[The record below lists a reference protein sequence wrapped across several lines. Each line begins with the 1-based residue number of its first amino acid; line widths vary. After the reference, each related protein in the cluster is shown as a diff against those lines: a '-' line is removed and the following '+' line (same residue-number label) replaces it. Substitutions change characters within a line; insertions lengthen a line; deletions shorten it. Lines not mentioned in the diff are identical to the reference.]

1 MGAVGPVAEGATAT
15 SWLAGTPASRAM
27 IVFTGVEAIRLASR
41 VARELSASAPFGLR
55 STTWESGV
63 STRTRAEA
71 TPTWYWRL
79 SSLGGASEMRYAVI
93 SAMARASIAPRKT
106 R

>member
-1 MGAVGPVAEGATAT
+1 
-15 SWLAGTPASRAM
+15 M
-27 IVFTGVEAIRLASR
+27 IAFTGLEAIRFANRLAL
-41 VARELSASAPFGLR
+41 ELSASAPFGLR
-55 STTWESGV
+55 STTCESGV

-71 TPTWYWRL
+71 RPTLYWRL

-93 SAMARASIAPRKT
+93 SAMARAKIAPRKT